1 MLKVNNSFLVLPASL
16 SAAARERGVSETT
29 AAAAAAADSECD
41 THPVDRRTKQISCLH
56 SLPNNHVP
64 FLFILLRLQSPLKRE
79 MQQQHYCYRQ
89 LLQLSVN

>member
-1 MLKVNNSFLVLPASL
+1 MLKVNNSFLFLPASL
-16 SAAARERGVSETT
+16 SAARERGMSQTT
-29 AAAAAAADSECD
+29 AAAAAADSECD